1 MHVRSTPR
9 PPLQHRSR
17 PTPSSGAQQAQSL
30 TWSSG
35 KAATGREEMKT
46 DTRRARKERHPK
58 GNAEEMEDRRKS
70 KGKLRRGRRSGG
82 PQTSLLQGCR
92 GGIQGGSPRCACKR
106 LKNGQRPSV
115 GGADVAGDAQG
126 PAPGT
131 PDRTHVCACMHTHT
145 QPHTRMHTCAH
156 SHPHTH
162 PHASTHVQLRTHPHI
177 YAHTRRLHAYVHVS
191 PHTCTHMHT
200 LTYRHWHAQS
210 PHECKSTRVD
220 THRHGHLHTCSTYRH
235 TRVYRH
241 KCTRFR
247 TCGPHTRIPAL
258 QLALPPPSPTVSP
271 GHTV

>member
-82 PQTSLLQGCR
+82 PQTSLLQGCPR
-92 GGIQGGSPRCACKR
+92 GVPALRVQASQKRPRDPQLAGLMSQETLRDQPRGLRIVRTCVPAC
-106 LKNGQRPSV
+106 
-115 GGADVAGDAQG
+115 
-126 PAPGT
+126 
-131 PDRTHVCACMHTHT
+131 THT
-145 QPHTRMHTCAH
+145 LSHTLVCTHAHTLTLT
-156 SHPHTH
+156 ST
-162 PHASTHVQLRTHPHI
+162 HASTHVQLRTHPRI
-177 YAHTRRLHAYVHVS
+177 YAHTRRLRAYVHVS

-220 THRHGHLHTCSTYRH
+220 THRHGHLHTCST
-235 TRVYRH
+235 
-241 KCTRFR
+241 
-247 TCGPHTRIPAL
+247 
-258 QLALPPPSPTVSP
+258 
-271 GHTV
+271 